1 MKNKIVKTIIINKVY
16 IFLSLFFIIS
26 TIFITLVL
34 SYLYKIYMMDSS
46 IDGTFSRDTI
56 YFKVSGIQSADFEFV
71 IDDNKSFTKT
81 NLIVQSDNKMMLS
94 YEVISM
100 GADINDIEGESFSS
114 YYTDGSN
121 TAIVGKK
128 LHEIKDINNLIIDS
142 QSYKVIGEINN
153 NTDSVT
159 GDYNLYFCNGNI
171 KNIGTSNV
179 FILSGINKKDI
190 QNAYEKIKSELSS
203 QGAKFSEIIPDNISF
218 SDFVQYRSLT
228 INIFLMTIAIILIS
242 QISIAVFWMNSLKQ
256 YISVCIIIG
265 KRNTYLNI
273 FRNFLMVSILS
284 QILGYVTTVAVSND
298 IRHNIMI
305 LLFTVLFGV
314 LISSFSIATAILI
327 YRKQN
332 IKVLLENDYE

>member
-1 MKNKIVKTIIINKVY
+1 MKSKIVKNIIMNKAYV
-16 IFLSLFFIIS
+16 FLSLFFIVS

-46 IDGTFSRDTI
+46 IDGTFSKDTI
-56 YFKVSGIQSADFEFV
+56 YFKVSGIQIADFEFM
-71 IDDNKSFTKT
+71 IDNKSFTKT
-81 NLIVQSDNKMMLS
+81 NLIIQSDNKMMLS

-100 GADINDIEGESFSS
+100 GTDINDIEGESFSS

-121 TAIVGKK
+121 TAIVGKR

-142 QSYKVIGEINN
+142 QSYEVIGEINN

-242 QISIAVFWMNSLKQ
+242 QIAIAVFWMNSLRQ

-265 KRNTYLNI
+265 KMNTYLNI
-273 FRNFLMVSILS
+273 FRNFLTASILS
-284 QILGYVTTVAVSND
+284 QILGYVMTVAISND
-298 IRHNIMI
+298 IKHNIMI
-305 LLFTVLFGV
+305 LIFTVLFGV
-314 LISSFSIATAILI
+314 LISTVSIATAILI

>member
-1 MKNKIVKTIIINKVY
+1 MKSKIVKNIIMNKAYV
-16 IFLSLFFIIS
+16 FLSLFFIVS

-46 IDGTFSRDTI
+46 IDGTFSKDTI
-56 YFKVSGIQSADFEFV
+56 YFKVSGIQIADFEFM
-71 IDDNKSFTKT
+71 IDNKSFTKT
-81 NLIVQSDNKMMLS
+81 NLIIQSDNKMMLS

-100 GADINDIEGESFSS
+100 GTDINDIEGESFSS
-114 YYTDGSN
+114 YYTDDSN
-121 TAIVGKK
+121 TAIVGKR
-128 LHEIKDINNLIIDS
+128 LREIKDINNLIIDS
-142 QSYKVIGEINN
+142 QRYEVIGEINN

-159 GDYNLYFCNGNI
+159 GDYSLYFCNGNI

-190 QNAYEKIKSELSS
+190 QNAYVEIKSELSS

-242 QISIAVFWMNSLKQ
+242 QIAIAVFWMNSLRQ

-265 KRNTYLNI
+265 KMNTYLNI
-273 FRNFLMVSILS
+273 FRNFLTASILS
-284 QILGYVTTVAVSND
+284 QILGYVMTVAISND
-298 IRHNIMI
+298 IKHNIMI
-305 LLFTVLFGV
+305 LIFTVLFGV
-314 LISSFSIATAILI
+314 LISSVSIATAILI